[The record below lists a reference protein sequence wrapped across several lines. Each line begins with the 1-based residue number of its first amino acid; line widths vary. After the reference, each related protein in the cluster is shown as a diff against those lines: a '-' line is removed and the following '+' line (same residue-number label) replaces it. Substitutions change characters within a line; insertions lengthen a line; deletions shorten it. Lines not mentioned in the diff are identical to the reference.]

1 MPGNETFLMNFLMN
15 FLTHGNI
22 KINIKFTHNF
32 SILGY
37 ALQNLNFLFIFIHF
51 FNIFNKGVHA
61 CSVWCVAE
69 QPKLGCDSVAFR

>member
-22 KINIKFTHNF
+22 NINIKFTHNF

-61 CSVWCVAE
+61 CSA
-69 QPKLGCDSVAFR
+69 KHFSI